1 MPPAASSGSYAA
13 AASKG
18 AAGGHGAGTGL
29 MNNKNSKPAEIRKS
43 NIRAAKALA
52 DAIRTSLGPKG
63 MDKMIKDAKGNVTIT
78 NDGATILKQ
87 MNVVNPCAKML
98 VELSQAQDAEAGDG
112 TTSVVVFAGSLL
124 EAAEQLLSKGIHPS
138 IIADSYQTAAKEAL
152 KHLDT
157 ITHPVDIKNKEG
169 LLKAAATSLNSKVVS
184 KDSNLASLAV
194 DAVMSVAEASEEGAL
209 LNLED
214 INVVTVPSGTVDDS
228 ELVTDGLVFKPGHFV
243 AKTGGPEKV
252 DDAKIGLIQF
262 CISPPKTDMDNKVVI
277 NDSAQVDRIL
287 REERQYILNICKK
300 IKASGCNVLLIQ
312 KSILRDAVSDM
323 ALHFLSKLKIMVIKD
338 IERDQIEFV
347 SKTLGCTPAASL
359 DHFKP
364 EILGAAKTVER
375 VALGEKKITKVTG
388 VGAKAKGKTAS
399 IILRGSNSLLL
410 EEADRSLHDAL
421 CVLRCLVQK
430 PMLVNGGGAPEIE
443 VAEALMKLAKTLG
456 DVESYG
462 VKAFARAL
470 EVIPYTLAENAGL
483 DPVKTVTELRKVH
496 QDGDKTAGINVKRG
510 VISSMQDEHVLQP
523 ALVSSNVIQLASE
536 TVCSILK
543 IDDIVNTIR

>member
-1 MPPAASSGSYAA
+1 MPPAAASGSFAA
-13 AASKG
+13 AAAKG
-18 AAGGHGAGTGL
+18 AASGSGSGL
-29 MNNKNSKPAEIRKS
+29 MNAKNSKPAEIRKS

-112 TTSVVVFAGSLL
+112 TTSVCVFAGSLL
-124 EAAEQLLSKGIHPS
+124 EAAEQLLAKGIHPS
-138 IIADSYQTAAKEAL
+138 IISDSFQTASKEAL

-194 DAVMSVAEASEEGAL
+194 DAVMSVAEGSEGGL
-209 LNLED
+209 DLKD

-359 DHFKP
+359 DHFKA
-364 EILGAAKTVER
+364 EVLGAAKCVER

-388 VGAKAKGKTAS
+388 VTKSKGKTAS

-523 ALVSSNVIQLASE
+523 ALVTSNVIQLASE